1 MRVLFVASEASPF
14 IKTGGLGDVAGALPK
29 ALAQKGAD
37 ARVVIPKYKEINW
50 EVRDKLRFVKWFN
63 VRVGWREQFC
73 GVWEYFYNGV
83 TYYVLDHER
92 YFNRDG
98 IYGFYDDAER
108 FAFFDRAVL
117 DMLRQIDWQPDL
129 IHCNDWQTGMIP
141 VLLNFEYKRND
152 MFYWKMKCVYSI
164 HNIAFQ
170 GIFDPKILPEL
181 FGFDMEL
188 YDNTCLKF
196 DEGVSFMKGGLYY
209 SDIITTV
216 SNTYAYEIQT
226 PEYGERLDGVLRDRS
241 YALRGIT
248 NGIDYDEFNPKTDRF
263 INKNYDVNS
272 INDKAINKTELQRE
286 LGLEVNK
293 DIPMIA
299 MVTRL
304 TNQKGIDLLVNISD
318 RLLSQQNVQL
328 VILGTGDKHY
338 EDHFKWLNYRYGN
351 KVSANIKFDNA
362 LANKIYAASDMFLMP
377 SLFEPCGLG
386 QLIALRY
393 GSIPIVRETGGLK
406 DTVTAYNEYTGE
418 GNGFSFRNY
427 NSEELYNMIQYA
439 LWIYQDKGK
448 WNGLIRNA
456 MNSDNSWN
464 KSAQIYLNLYRELT
478 GQD

>member
-29 ALAQKGAD
+29 ALAKKNAD
-37 ARVVIPKYKEINW
+37 VRVVIPKYKEINW

-63 VRVGWREQFC
+63 VYVGWREQFC
-73 GVWEYFYNGV
+73 GVWEYFHNGV
-83 TYYVLDHER
+83 TYYVLDNER
-92 YFNRDG
+92 YFNRDE

-117 DMLRQIDWQPDL
+117 DMLREIDWQPDL
-129 IHCNDWQTGMIP
+129 IHCNDWQTGMLP
-141 VLLNFEYKRND
+141 VLLKFQYKRND
-152 MFYWKMKCVYSI
+152 MFYWNIKSVYSI

-170 GIFDPKILPEL
+170 GVYDPKILPEL
-181 FGFDMEL
+181 FGFNMEL
-188 YDNTCLKF
+188 YNNTCLKF
-196 DEGVSFMKGGLYY
+196 DDGVSFMKGGLYY
-209 SDIITTV
+209 SDMITTV

-248 NGIDYDEFNPKTDRF
+248 NGIDYDDYNPKTDKY
-263 INKNYDVNS
+263 IKKKYDANS
-272 INDKAINKTELQRE
+272 VKDKVINKTELQKE
-286 LGLEVNK
+286 LGLTVDGN
-293 DIPMIA
+293 IPMIG

-304 TNQKGIDLLVNISD
+304 THQKGIDLLVNISD
-318 RLLSQQNVQL
+318 RLLQQNVQL
-328 VILGTGDKHY
+328 VVLGTGDKQY
-338 EDHFKWLNYRYGN
+338 EDHFKWLNYRYSN
-351 KVSANIKFDNA
+351 KVSASIKFDNG
-362 LANKIYAASDMFLMP
+362 LASKIYAASDMFLMP

-406 DTVTAYNEYTGE
+406 DTITAYNEYTGE
-418 GNGFSFRNY
+418 GNGFSFRNF
-427 NSEELYNMIQYA
+427 NSDELYNIIQYA
-439 LWIYQDKGK
+439 LYVYKNRK
-448 WNGLIRNA
+448 LWNKLTKQA

-464 KSAQIYLNLYRELT
+464 KSAEVYLNLYRELT

>member
-1 MRVLFVASEASPF
+1 
-14 IKTGGLGDVAGALPK
+14 
-29 ALAQKGAD
+29 
-37 ARVVIPKYKEINW
+37 
-50 EVRDKLRFVKWFN
+50 
-63 VRVGWREQFC
+63 
-73 GVWEYFYNGV
+73 
-83 TYYVLDHER
+83 
-92 YFNRDG
+92 
-98 IYGFYDDAER
+98 
-108 FAFFDRAVL
+108 
-117 DMLRQIDWQPDL
+117 
-129 IHCNDWQTGMIP
+129 
-141 VLLNFEYKRND
+141 
-152 MFYWKMKCVYSI
+152 MKCVYSI

-170 GIFDPKILPEL
+170 GVFDPKILPEL

-196 DEGVSFMKGGLYY
+196 DDGVSFMKGGLYY

-248 NGIDYDEFNPKTDRF
+248 NGIDYDEFNPKTDKY
-263 INKNYDVNS
+263 IKYKYDLNS
-272 INDKAINKTELQRE
+272 IRNKAMNKTELQKE
-286 LGLEVNK
+286 LGLAVDEN
-293 DIPMIA
+293 IPMIA

-304 TNQKGIDLLVNISD
+304 THQKGIDLLVNISD
-318 RLLSQQNVQL
+318 KLLQQNVQL
-328 VILGTGDKHY
+328 VVLGTGDKHY

-351 KVSANIKFDNA
+351 KVSANIKFDNS
-362 LANKIYAASDMFLMP
+362 LANRIYAASDMFLMP

-406 DTVTAYNEYTGE
+406 DTVTAYNEYTGQ

-427 NSEELYNMIQYA
+427 NLDELYNIIQYA
-439 LWIYQDKGK
+439 LWIYKDKRKWGK
-448 WNGLIRNA
+448 LIENA

-464 KSAQIYLNLYRELT
+464 KSGQVYLNLYRELT

>member
-14 IKTGGLGDVAGALPK
+14 IKSGGLGDVAGALPK

-37 ARVVIPKYKEINW
+37 VRVVIPKYKEINW
-50 EVRDKLRFVKWFN
+50 EVKDKLRFNKWFN
-63 VRVGWREQFC
+63 VRVGYREEFC
-73 GVWEYFYNGV
+73 GVWECFYNGV
-83 TYYVLDHER
+83 TYYVLDNEK

-98 IYGFYDDAER
+98 LYGFYDDAER

-141 VLLNFEYKRND
+141 VLLKFQYKRND
-152 MFYWKMKCVYSI
+152 MFYWNMKCVYSI

-170 GIFDPKILPEL
+170 GVFDPQILPEL

-188 YDNTCLKF
+188 YNNTCLKF
-196 DEGVSFMKGGLYY
+196 DLGVSYMKGGLYY

-216 SNTYAYEIQT
+216 SNSYANEIQT
-226 PEYGERLDGVLRDRS
+226 PEYGQRLDGVLRDRS

-248 NGIDYDEFNPKTDRF
+248 NGIDYDEFNPKTDKF
-263 INKNYDVNS
+263 IKKNYDINS
-272 INDKAINKTELQRE
+272 IKNKVINKTELQKE
-286 LGLEVNK
+286 LGLTVDEN
-293 DIPMIA
+293 IPMIA

-304 TNQKGIDLLVNISD
+304 THQKGIDLLVNISD
-318 RLLSQQNVQL
+318 RLLQQNVQL
-328 VILGTGDKHY
+328 VVLGTGDKHY
-338 EDHFKWLNYRYGN
+338 EDHFKWLDYRYGN
-351 KVSANIKFDNA
+351 KVSANIRFDNA
-362 LANKIYAASDMFLMP
+362 LANKIYAACDMFLMP

-418 GNGFSFRNY
+418 GNGFSFTNY
-427 NSEELYNMIQYA
+427 NSDDLYNVIQYA
-439 LWIYQDKGK
+439 LWIYKDKKK
-448 WNGLIRNA
+448 WNNLIKQA
-456 MNSDNSWN
+456 MKSDNSWD
-464 KSAQIYLNLYRELT
+464 KSAEIYLNMYRELT

>member
-37 ARVVIPKYKEINW
+37 VRVVIPKYKEINW

-63 VRVGWREQFC
+63 VRVGWREEFC
-73 GVWEYFYNGV
+73 GVWEAFINGV
-83 TYYVLDHER
+83 TYYVLDNER

-98 IYGFYDDAER
+98 AYGFYDDAER

-129 IHCNDWQTGMIP
+129 IHCNDWQTGMLP
-141 VLLNFEYKRND
+141 VLLKFEYKRND
-152 MFYWKMKCVYSI
+152 WFYWNMKCVYSI

-170 GIFDPKILPEL
+170 GVFDPNILPEL

-188 YDNTCLKF
+188 YNNTCLKF

-226 PEYGERLDGVLRDRS
+226 PEYGERLDGVLKDRS

-248 NGIDYDEFNPKTDRF
+248 NGIDYDEFNPKTDKY
-263 INKNYDVNS
+263 IKYKYDLNS
-272 INDKAINKTELQRE
+272 IKNKAMNKTELQKE
-286 LGLEVNK
+286 LGLTVDQN
-293 DIPMIA
+293 IPMIG

-304 TNQKGIDLLVNISD
+304 THQKGIDLLVNISD
-318 RLLSQQNVQL
+318 KLLQQNVQL
-328 VILGTGDKHY
+328 VVLGTGDKHY

-351 KVSANIKFDNA
+351 KVSANIRFDNS

-393 GSIPIVRETGGLK
+393 GSIPVVRETGGLK

-427 NSEELYNMIQYA
+427 NSDELYNVLEYA
-439 LWIYQDKGK
+439 LWVYNDKKRWGK
-448 WNGLIRNA
+448 LIENA

-464 KSAQIYLNLYRELT
+464 KSGQVYLNLYRELT

>member
-1 MRVLFVASEASPF
+1 MHKKNA
-14 IKTGGLGDVAGALPK
+14 DV
-29 ALAQKGAD
+29 
-37 ARVVIPKYKEINW
+37 RVVIPKYKEISW

-63 VRVGWREQFC
+63 VKVGWREQFC
-73 GVWEYFYNGV
+73 GVWECFHNGV
-83 TYYVLDHER
+83 TYYALDNEA
-92 YFNRDG
+92 YFKRDEV
-98 IYGFYDDAER
+98 YGFYDDAER

-117 DMLRQIDWQPDL
+117 EMLRQIDWQPDL
-129 IHCNDWQTGMIP
+129 IHCNDWQTGMLP
-141 VLLNFEYKRND
+141 VLLKFEYKRND

-170 GIFDPKILPEL
+170 GVFDPQILSEL

-188 YDNTCLKF
+188 YNNTCLKF
-196 DEGVSFMKGGLYY
+196 DDGVSYMKGGLYY
-209 SDIITTV
+209 SDVITTV

-226 PEYGERLDGVLRDRS
+226 PEYGQRLDGVLRERS

-248 NGIDYDEFNPKTDRF
+248 NGIDYDEFNPKTDKF
-263 INKNYDVNS
+263 IKKNYSINS
-272 INDKAINKTELQRE
+272 IEDKAINKTELQKE
-286 LGLEVNK
+286 LGLTVDKN
-293 DIPMIA
+293 IPMLA

-304 TNQKGIDLLVNISD
+304 TSQKGMDLLVNISD
-318 RLLSQQNVQL
+318 KLLQENVQL

-338 EDHFKWLNYRYGN
+338 EEHFKWLDSRYGN
-351 KVSANIKFDNA
+351 KMSANIKFDNG
-362 LANKIYAASDMFLMP
+362 LANKIYAACDMFLMP

-406 DTVTAYNEYTGE
+406 DTIIAYNEYTGE

-427 NSEELYNMIQYA
+427 NSDELYNIIEYA
-439 LWIYQDKGK
+439 LWIYKDKGK
-448 WNGLIRNA
+448 WENLIENA

-464 KSAQIYLNLYRELT
+464 RSAQIYLDLYRELT

>member
-14 IKTGGLGDVAGALPK
+14 IKSGGLGDVAGALPK
-29 ALAQKGAD
+29 SLAQKGAD
-37 ARVVIPKYKEINW
+37 VRVVIPKYKEINW
-50 EVRDKLRFVKWFN
+50 EVRDKLRFKQWFN
-63 VRVGWREQFC
+63 VRVGYREEFC
-73 GVWEYFYNGV
+73 GVWECFYNGV
-83 TYYVLDHER
+83 TYYALDNEK

-129 IHCNDWQTGMIP
+129 IHCNDWQTGMLP
-141 VLLNFEYKRND
+141 VLLKFEYKHND
-152 MFYWKMKCVYSI
+152 MFYWNMKCVYSI

-170 GIFDPKILPEL
+170 GVFDPQILPGL

-188 YDNTCLKF
+188 YNNTALKF

-209 SDIITTV
+209 SDVITTV
-216 SNTYAYEIQT
+216 SNSYANEIQT
-226 PEYGERLDGVLRDRS
+226 PEYGQRLDEVLRNRS

-248 NGIDYDEFNPKTDRF
+248 NGIDYDEFNPKTDKF
-263 INKNYDVNS
+263 IKRNYDINS
-272 INDKAINKTELQRE
+272 IENKVINKTELQKE
-286 LGLEVNK
+286 LGLTVDK
-293 DIPMIA
+293 DIPMMA

-304 TNQKGIDLLVNISD
+304 THQKGMDLLVNISD
-318 RLLSQQNVQL
+318 RLLQQNVQL
-328 VILGTGDKHY
+328 VVLGTGDKHY
-338 EDHFKWLNYRYGN
+338 EDHFKWLDYRYGN
-351 KVSANIKFDNA
+351 KVSANIRFDNA
-362 LANKIYAASDMFLMP
+362 LANKIYAACDMFLMP

-418 GNGFSFRNY
+418 GNGFSFTSY
-427 NSEELYNMIQYA
+427 NADDLYNVIQYA
-439 LWIYQDKGK
+439 MWIYKDKKK
-448 WNGLIRNA
+448 WNNLVKQA
-456 MNSDNSWN
+456 MKSDNSWN
-464 KSAQIYLNLYRELT
+464 KSADVYLNMYRELT